1 MPGAN
6 AKPNRVKKDSSKVY
20 VKMADLKDKKP
31 EEKIKFETMKFDG
44 DRPVERQGAGAFDI
58 ALGEVRSKLSERF
71 SATQLQS
78 GGDKVREQARQ
89 IATEVHKNYLG
100 RAVKENM
107 PRLNFTR
114 DDFVAQAIS
123 YTFGLGPI
131 DHLLEDETIE
141 DIAINGPS
149 EVMIYRDQWERTD
162 ITFPNK
168 SSLLNVLNTALSKAE
183 RTVNRIKPIVDAA
196 IDYNRY
202 SVVVQP
208 IANPDPTA
216 VIRIPRHAGIDLD
229 DLVKPWHVDKKI
241 KEEQKEKVHTNII
254 KGDIEDSPMPDYPDL
269 ELSNILNRELASYL
283 HSAVLAGLS
292 IAVIGPTGVGKTAL
306 ITALGRCLPVDYRV
320 LIIEDTPEI
329 RLYPNSKFPNNV
341 LTLQTRPPSL
351 EDVPEI
357 TQADLVK
364 LALRQRPDAL
374 TLSEARGKEIFDLL
388 NALYTGHS
396 NGLTTFHAY
405 GLHEMYSRLSMM
417 ISQSERG
424 RHLRM
429 HHVAQIIST
438 ALDVVVVLEKEG
450 DTRRVRAVGEM
461 DGSVKNVGGD
471 PEPEIDL
478 IFEYSGGR
486 SPKLNGPLKDS
497 LHSKRFENAGVPEQI
512 YKAG

>member
-1 MPGAN
+1 MTETDN
-6 AKPNRVKKDSSKVY
+6 
-20 VKMADLKDKKP
+20 KKP
-31 EEKIKFETMKFDG
+31 DEIKFETMKFEG
-44 DRPVERQGAGAFDI
+44 DRPADIQGVGAFDI
-58 ALGEVRSKLSERF
+58 ALEELRGKLSERF
-71 SATQLQS
+71 SATDLQR
-78 GGDKVREQARQ
+78 GGDKVREQTRK
-89 IATEVHKNYLG
+89 IATEVHKDYQG
-100 RAVKENM
+100 RAIKENL
-107 PRLNFTR
+107 PPLEFSR
-114 DDFVAQAIS
+114 DEFVNQAIS

-141 DIAINGPS
+141 DIAINGPN
-149 EVMIYRDQWERTD
+149 EVMVYRDAWERTD

-168 SSLLNVLNTALSKAE
+168 AALLNILNTALAKAE
-183 RTVNRIKPIVDAA
+183 RTVNRIKPIVDAS

-216 VIRIPRHAGIDLD
+216 VIRIPRHAGIDLE
-229 DLVKPWHVDKKI
+229 DLVKPWHVDKKTETTREINI
-241 KEEQKEKVHTNII
+241 KN
-254 KGDIEDSPMPDYPDL
+254 GDMEDSPMPDYPDL
-269 ELSNILNRELASYL
+269 ALSNILNKELASYL

-306 ITALGRCLPVDYRV
+306 ITALGRCLPVNSRV

-329 RLYPNSKFPNNV
+329 RLFPGSAYPNNV

-429 HHVAQIIST
+429 GHVAQIIST
-438 ALDVVVVLEKEG
+438 ALDIVVVLEKEG

-461 DGSVKNVGGD
+461 SGKVKMVGGD

-478 IFEYSGGR
+478 LFEYSGGR
-486 SPKLNGPLKDS
+486 SPRLNGPLKDS
-497 LHSKRFENAGVPEQI
+497 LHSKRFQNAGIPDWI